1 MDEAAAKVGRMSGGH
16 LEVMKRLMDSQ
27 GVAVRKHS
35 GREVRSFAPIDVEAC
50 EADKLMKRATDEGVL
65 HMAARTR
72 GGESWAILV
81 LQILAMSGRLDSL
94 LRCSKVSRYLFEF
107 SLGSF
112 RADLV
117 IWHEDGG
124 VSIVEAKGAET
135 ALTGVVSAFGQV
147 SMYALMYLQQCPKP
161 PAYLKKYVVA
171 PVAPED
177 LALCCFTGVGCN
189 VQFVPA
195 PPFEEFREQIAALGA
210 FICRE

>member
-1 MDEAAAKVGRMSGGH
+1 MQDASLKVGRMSSGH
-16 LEVMKRLMDSQ
+16 LEVMKRLMDSE
-27 GVAVRKHS
+27 GVQVNKHT
-35 GREVRSFAPIDVEAC
+35 GREVRSFAPVNMERCPA
-50 EADKLMKRATDEGVL
+50 EELAKRATDEGVL
-65 HMAARTR
+65 HLASRTR

-94 LRCSKVSRYLFEF
+94 LRCAKVSRYLFEF

-117 IWHEDGG
+117 LWHDDGG
-124 VSIVEAKGAET
+124 VSIVEAKGAEG

-161 PAYLKKYVVA
+161 PVYLKKYVVA
-171 PVAPED
+171 PVAPD
-177 LALCCFTGVGCN
+177 HVALCTFTAVACN

-195 PPFEEFREQIAALGA
+195 PPIAEFREQIAALAVSIAG
-210 FICRE
+210 